1 MARHW
6 MKLSSVTWVLLL
18 SALAFFAGC
27 SDDDGDGIDGPG
39 REYWASLYDW
49 SDLATWT
56 DPSLWTDNKLRSF
69 AYSGS
74 RGHPDFYQED
84 YERGSP
90 YYENTVS
97 TRMESDKW
105 IELSTGTRDS
115 ALSWSETSAASSA
128 YYRDLVSESE
138 TEKYFEFQ
146 RAYSEN
152 PSDVILSRV
161 HKSSYLNRSMYDR
174 FNPSPVLGAYR
185 ARPINESGA
194 HELIEYMWINSG
206 IVAYGRPL
214 SRGLEESEASFT
226 EIIYYSY
233 TIGGDWG
240 TCDAIVLGRALVR
253 VDKTTGEVTNEVE
266 ELREVNGVC
275 YE

>member
-6 MKLSSVTWVLLL
+6 MKLSSVAWVLLL

-27 SDDDGDGIDGPG
+27 SDDGDNGIDGPG
-39 REYWASLYDW
+39 REYWAGLYDW

-69 AYSGS
+69 AYSES

-84 YERGSP
+84 YGRGSR
-90 YYENTVS
+90 YYENSIS

-115 ALSWSETSAASSA
+115 ALTWSETSATSGA

-146 RAYSEN
+146 RVYSEN
-152 PSDVILSRV
+152 LSDVILSRV
-161 HKSSYLNRSMYDR
+161 HKSSYLDRSMYDR
-174 FNPSPVLGAYR
+174 FNPSPVLGVYR
-185 ARPINESGA
+185 VRPISESGA
-194 HELIEYMWINSG
+194 RELIEYMWINSR
-206 IVAYGRPL
+206 IDNGRPL
-214 SRGLEESEASFT
+214 SRGMEESEVSFT
-226 EIIYYSY
+226 EEIYYSY
-233 TIGGDWG
+233 TVGGDWG
-240 TCDAIVLGRALVR
+240 TCALVR
-253 VDKTTGEVTNEVE
+253 VDKTTGEVTKEAE

-275 YE
+275 YK

>member
-27 SDDDGDGIDGPG
+27 SDDGDNGIDGPG
-39 REYWASLYDW
+39 REYWAGLYDW

-69 AYSGS
+69 AYSES

-84 YERGSP
+84 YGRGSR
-90 YYENTVS
+90 YYENSIS

-115 ALSWSETSAASSA
+115 ALTWSETSATSSA

-146 RAYSEN
+146 RVYSEN
-152 PSDVILSRV
+152 LSDVILSRV
-161 HKSSYLNRSMYDR
+161 HKSSYLDRSMYDR
-174 FNPSPVLGAYR
+174 FNPSPVLGVFR
-185 ARPINESGA
+185 VRPISESGA
-194 HELIEYMWINSG
+194 RELIEYMWINSR
-206 IVAYGRPL
+206 IDNGRPL
-214 SRGLEESEASFT
+214 SRGMEESEVSFT
-226 EIIYYSY
+226 EEIYYSY
-233 TIGGDWG
+233 TVGGDWG

-253 VDKTTGEVTNEVE
+253 VDKTTGEVTKEAE

-275 YE
+275 YK